1 MENNR
6 VRRIIMSLPDFSMRE
21 LLEAGVHFGHK
32 KERWNPKMET
42 FIYGKR
48 NGIHIIDLSQTVP
61 LLHQALLAIRDVAA
75 SGGRVLFVGTKR
87 QASEHVAESA
97 KKSAQYYINH
107 TWMAGILTNWK
118 TVSNSIKRF
127 KDLEETINSEK
138 ANALTKKEVLKLT
151 REHNKLERAIG
162 GIKDMGGL
170 PDILFVIDTNKEAI
184 AILEANKLGIPVVAI
199 LDTNSTPDNID
210 HPIPGNDDASRAI
223 ALYCSLAERAILDG
237 MQNSEAKRAVDQ
249 GESLDPL
256 SSDDLEVLNHES
268 KGENITEGGELN
280 PIAEPLKTNQES
292 DENKELI
299 VEKKKR
305 VSPKKK
311 VELSENGDNDSA

>member
-1 MENNR
+1 
-6 VRRIIMSLPDFSMRE
+6 MSLPDFSMRE

-42 FIYGKR
+42 YIYGKR

-256 SSDDLEVLNHES
+256 SSDDLEVLNQES
-268 KGENITEGGELN
+268 KGENISEGGELS
-280 PIAEPLKTNQES
+280 PTEEPLKTNQES
-292 DENKELI
+292 DKNKELV

-311 VELSENGDNDSA
+311 V

>member
-1 MENNR
+1 
-6 VRRIIMSLPDFSMRE
+6 MRE

-87 QASEHVAESA
+87 QASEHIADSA
-97 KKSAQYYINH
+97 RKSAQYYINH

-127 KDLEETINSEK
+127 KDLEDMLNSEK
-138 ANALTKKEVLKLT
+138 INALTKKEVLKLT

-184 AILEANKLGIPVVAI
+184 AILEANKLGIPVVAV

-237 MQNSEAKRAVDQ
+237 MENSQVKSSIDQ
-249 GESLDPL
+249 GESAEPF
-256 SSDDLEVLNHES
+256 SADDLEVLN
-268 KGENITEGGELN
+268 
-280 PIAEPLKTNQES
+280 QES
-292 DENKELI
+292 AQENKTEEMTVNTTEESSDINKTHDENKELI

-305 VSPKKK
+305 VTTKKK
-311 VELSENGDNDSA
+311 PESAKDDKADQ

>member
-1 MENNR
+1 
-6 VRRIIMSLPDFSMRE
+6 MSLPDFSMRE

-237 MQNSEAKRAVDQ
+237 MQNSEAKEQSIKVR
-249 GESLDPL
+249 
-256 SSDDLEVLNHES
+256 VLTHYHLM
-268 KGENITEGGELN
+268 T
-280 PIAEPLKTNQES
+280 LKY
-292 DENKELI
+292 
-299 VEKKKR
+299 
-305 VSPKKK
+305 
-311 VELSENGDNDSA
+311 

>member
-1 MENNR
+1 
-6 VRRIIMSLPDFSMRE
+6 MSLPDFSLRE

-32 KERWNPKMET
+32 KERWNPKMEP

-61 LLHQALLAIRDVAA
+61 LLHQALLAIRDVAS

-87 QASEHVAESA
+87 QASDHIAESA
-97 KKSAQYYINH
+97 KRSAQYFINY

-118 TVSNSIKRF
+118 TVSNSINRF
-127 KDLEETINSEK
+127 KELEKLISSERV
-138 ANALTKKEVLKLT
+138 NALTKKEVLKLT
-151 REHNKLERAIG
+151 REYNKLDRAIG

-199 LDTNSTPDNID
+199 LDTNSTPDNINY
-210 HPIPGNDDASRAI
+210 PIPGNDDASRAI
-223 ALYCSLAERAILDG
+223 ALYCSLVEKTILDG
-237 MQNSEAKRAVDQ
+237 MEESLAKSPNDFGASESPTSLSDIDILSEA
-249 GESLDPL
+249 
-256 SSDDLEVLNHES
+256 
-268 KGENITEGGELN
+268 
-280 PIAEPLKTNQES
+280 
-292 DENKELI
+292 ENKSLEQAQTIESSVDAKADDSSTESGDVI

-305 VSPKKK
+305 IIKKK
-311 VELSENGDNDSA
+311 PEEISSEEKSSEESS

>member
-1 MENNR
+1 
-6 VRRIIMSLPDFSMRE
+6 MSLPDFSMRE

-87 QASEHVAESA
+87 QASEHIADSA

-127 KDLEETINSEK
+127 KDLEEMLNSEK
-138 ANALTKKEVLKLT
+138 INALTKKEVLKLT

-184 AILEANKLGIPVVAI
+184 AILEANKLGIPVIAI

-237 MQNSEAKRAVDQ
+237 IENSQAKSSVDQ
-249 GESLDPL
+249 GESIDPV

-268 KGENITEGGELN
+268 KDKGVPE
-280 PIAEPLKTNQES
+280 EPSLDSVEES
-292 DENKELI
+292 IEVSTSNEENKELI

-305 VSPKKK
+305 VSTKKK
-311 VELSENGDNDSA
+311 SDPTENDKEKS